1 MQTAQRASRRSRP
14 RRTTSGRAHRRVYVG
29 SAVTPQASS
38 RVFLSQTTQQ
48 MASRP
53 LLDWLGGALMMGGIV
68 AWGALIALLGS

>member
-1 MQTAQRASRRSRP
+1 
-14 RRTTSGRAHRRVYVG
+14 
-29 SAVTPQASS
+29 
-38 RVFLSQTTQQ
+38 